1 MIASAIA
8 LLSWGFLACIG
19 WIVTSMA
26 VQWTRAK
33 LSQRKSCQ
41 TIEEMTR
48 VLSEMNAIA
57 EAKTKDRDA

>member
-8 LLSWGFLACIG
+8 LLSWGFLACVA
-19 WIVTSMA
+19 WVVTSMT
-26 VQWTRAK
+26 VQWARAK

-48 VLSEMNAIA
+48 VLKEMNTRA
-57 EAKTKDRDA
+57 EAKSKERDA